1 MQENRKN
8 ILISIGFVVIL
19 ILVFI
24 INILSKDKIISTS
37 ERRKLVQFPE
47 ITTKKVFDG
56 TVSKDFEEYAMDQ
69 FVGRDLLRSIKSLFN
84 FEIYRQ
90 KDNNKLFIEND
101 SIYKIEYPL
110 KEELIEKTAKR
121 IEQIK
126 EKYLKNMNV
135 YYAIVPDKNYFLE
148 DDNLKMD
155 YEKLQNIMK
164 TNLNNMVYI
173 NLFSELSSEDYYRT
187 DIHWKQENIRKAV
200 RKIEKEMN
208 LKDTSKIKYEEKEL
222 GEFYGV
228 YYGQIGVRVK
238 PDTMRYLTNDTIENC
253 ITYNFETSKTRK
265 SIWLRK
271 ISIISRQV

>member
-69 FVGRDLLRSIKSLFN
+69 FVGRDLLRSIKSLF
-84 FEIYRQ
+84 
-90 KDNNKLFIEND
+90 NKLFIEND

-265 SIWLRK
+265 SI
-271 ISIISRQV
+271 

>member
-208 LKDTSKIKYEEKEL
+208 LKDTSKIKYEEKR
-222 GEFYGV
+222 
-228 YYGQIGVRVK
+228 QK
-238 PDTMRYLTNDTIENC
+238 RYKEYLMQKKATIE
-253 ITYNFETSKTRK
+253 
-265 SIWLRK
+265 K
-271 ISIISRQV
+271 IMLKQKNILY

>member
-90 KDNNKLFIEND
+90 KDNNKLF
-101 SIYKIEYPL
+101 
-110 KEELIEKTAKR
+110 
-121 IEQIK
+121 
-126 EKYLKNMNV
+126 
-135 YYAIVPDKNYFLE
+135 FL
-148 DDNLKMD
+148 
-155 YEKLQNIMK
+155 Q
-164 TNLNNMVYI
+164 
-173 NLFSELSSEDYYRT
+173 LF
-187 DIHWKQENIRKAV
+187 
-200 RKIEKEMN
+200 
-208 LKDTSKIKYEEKEL
+208 
-222 GEFYGV
+222 
-228 YYGQIGVRVK
+228 
-238 PDTMRYLTNDTIENC
+238 
-253 ITYNFETSKTRK
+253 
-265 SIWLRK
+265 
-271 ISIISRQV
+271 